1 MGSKINSKPMFGAS
15 TASSYG
21 TPFYQGGVTSGG
33 GPIIKQNTT
42 SSSGGN
48 LNSNYIKQMS
58 EIIALIANIRTTPL
72 AELQGI
78 LTKLVG
84 YQQALPNFYKIAVDP
99 TNSENVKLIYQQMTK
114 NDPFL
119 YLLFFAYNLCDYQI
133 IQYELIISL
142 NNSRQNYANLLNAQ
156 QSTNNTKFSNQ
167 LAINLTINTGIKLEY
182 LNYIKFYGI
191 PAKGYFIPSILER
204 IRLMVITDQNYTQ
217 FNPMT
222 INIADPVYQE
232 WVNPASIVPVLGTN
246 ETVTTTTDNVTG
258 KTTTTIINT
267 NDSGNI
273 LANITIIV

>member
-1 MGSKINSKPMFGAS
+1 MGSKIISKPMFGAS
-15 TASSYG
+15 TAASYG
-21 TPFYQGGVTSGG
+21 TPYYQGGVTSGG
-33 GPIIKQNTT
+33 GPITKATS

-58 EIIALIANIRTTPL
+58 EIVTLIANIRTTSL
-72 AELQGI
+72 TELQGI
-78 LTKLVG
+78 LTTLVG

-99 TNSENVKLIYQQMTK
+99 TNPDNVKLIYQQMTK

-133 IQYELIISL
+133 IQYELITSL
-142 NNSRQNYANLLNAQ
+142 NNSRQNYANLINAQ
-156 QSTNNTKFSNQ
+156 NKNNNTQFNNQ
-167 LAINLTINTGIKLEY
+167 MAINLSINTGIKLEY
-182 LNYIKFYGI
+182 LNYIRYYGI

-232 WVNPASIVPVLGTN
+232 WVNPGLIMPAVGKN
-246 ETVTTTTDNVTG
+246 ETVTTTTDNTTG
-258 KTTTTIINT
+258 KTTTTIIDT
-267 NDSGNI
+267 DDSGNV